1 MRSLNAAGALLIM
14 LRALAPAAAETLDH
28 PALTAAASPADPIV
42 GVSEVTVTGKASA
55 GARVINTST
64 FPDGSIHLFSFKA
77 DAAGDYT
84 DGPFVLRQLGT
95 YRGVLHD
102 TATGASTSISY
113 SGTGDFSVAVDPPGA
128 TITTGAQAR
137 FNVTFTSI
145 GGFGG
150 EVVLRLDSPG
160 PPGAVA
166 SWSWPSV
173 KVPPNGSATAVL
185 TVLTLISSP
194 PGAYEMAVQGVNG
207 SVTRAAARPILLIVN
222 PPEPGTITALLSPAR
237 PIVGVTKV
245 RIEGR
250 ATAGQLVVNT
260 STFPDGID
268 HVFFAHVS
276 GAGAY
281 SDGPFVL
288 EQLGTYHDVL
298 LDGATGAETE
308 ISYEGVGDF
317 STNVNRASLSVERG
331 EEAKFEVTFKS
342 LSGFAGRITPA
353 VRDLSQIPGATA
365 SWSSPRVTVRSGDSI
380 AAGLTI
386 KTSTETPPGTY
397 KVTVQ
402 GTNGSVTHAAP
413 SEIALSVR

>member
-1 MRSLNAAGALLIM
+1 
-14 LRALAPAAAETLDH
+14 
-28 PALTAAASPADPIV
+28 
-42 GVSEVTVTGKASA
+42 
-55 GARVINTST
+55 
-64 FPDGSIHLFSFKA
+64 
-77 DAAGDYT
+77 
-84 DGPFVLRQLGT
+84 
-95 YRGVLHD
+95 
-102 TATGASTSISY
+102 
-113 SGTGDFSVAVDPPGA
+113 
-128 TITTGAQAR
+128 
-137 FNVTFTSI
+137 
-145 GGFGG
+145 
-150 EVVLRLDSPG
+150 
-160 PPGAVA
+160 
-166 SWSWPSV
+166 V

-250 ATAGQLVVNT
+250 ATAGKLVINT

-281 SDGPFVL
+281 SNGPFVL
-288 EQLGTYHDVL
+288 HQLGTYRDVL

-308 ISYEGVGDF
+308 ITYEGVGDF
-317 STNVNRASLSVERG
+317 STDVDHASLSMERG
-331 EEAKFEVTFKS
+331 EEAKFQVTFKS

-353 VRDLSQIPGATA
+353 VPDLSRIPGATA
-365 SWSSPRVTVRSGDSI
+365 SWSSPAVTVRSGDSL

-386 KTSTETPPGTY
+386 KTSAETPPGTY
-397 KVTVQ
+397 KITVQ